1 MSLTNEDRILLVA
14 REYKK
19 AEDFYI
25 QATLNADL
33 GIWDVVANRL
43 YYSAFHAV
51 CALLV
56 QNGYKVGTHRGAA
69 AQFGLHFVVTGLFS
83 QEEGSF
89 YSRLQSIREK
99 ADYSL
104 SWNAEDVDLKAA
116 LTDTQAFLAHIKQH
130 IQLDCKLGQGCE

>member
-1 MSLTNEDRILLVA
+1 MSLTESDRQLLVI
-14 REYKK
+14 RELEK
-19 AEDFYI
+19 AESFFS
-25 QATLNADL
+25 QAVQNAEL

-56 QNGYKVGTHRGAA
+56 QYGHKVGTHKGAV

-83 QEEGSF
+83 AAEGSF
-89 YSRLQSIREK
+89 YSRLQSVREK

-104 SWNAEDVDLKAA
+104 SWNAEDVDLEAA
-116 LTDTQAFLAHIKQH
+116 VLETRAFLDHVKQH
-130 IQLDCKLGQGCE
+130 LSNAPTNIR

>member
-1 MSLTNEDRILLVA
+1 MSLNEEERKLLVT
-14 REYKK
+14 RELEK
-19 AEDFYI
+19 AETFYTQAI
-25 QATLNADL
+25 QNSEL

-43 YYSAFHAV
+43 YYSSFHAV

-56 QNGYKVGTHRGAA
+56 QYGHKVGTHRGAA

-83 QEEGSF
+83 AEEGSF

-104 SWNAEDVDLKAA
+104 SWNAEDFDLQAA
-116 LTDTQAFLAHIKQH
+116 IGETRAFLDHIKQH
-130 IQLDCKLGQGCE
+130 VNFN